1 VGDATGEVTFG
12 ELVDDLAKSY
22 AALRERI
29 IADVGMLCAASPTKG
44 FWK

>member
-1 VGDATGEVTFG
+1 MPPARSLSANSSVTFT
-12 ELVDDLAKSY
+12 KSY
-22 AALRERI
+22 AAPRERI